1 LKLFYYKGQIQNFG
15 DDINP
20 WIWDNVLPN
29 FFDDDDSELFM
40 GIGSILY
47 DSLPE
52 NKKKIVFGSG
62 YGGYSAVPKI
72 NDSWKFHFVRGK
84 LTAKALGIDEKLAVG
99 DGAILIRSCIDIRS
113 PVKKHKVS
121 FIPHWESTLYGA
133 WDKVCAHAG
142 INYIDPC
149 LSTHETLN
157 AILESEFVITEAMHG
172 AIVADAVRTPWI
184 AIRPIQP
191 EHHMKWHDWVS
202 VLDVEL
208 KPFSIPGSSATE
220 WLTGNF
226 HANKKF
232 VGKVR
237 SKNRYINRFF
247 PQAFIESAS
256 RELAKIAKYAPT
268 LSTDRSIE
276 TAHERM
282 LEKVHELKSI
292 YA

>member
-20 WIWDNVLPN
+20 WIWENVLPD
-29 FFDDDDSELFM
+29 FFDNDDSEMFL
-40 GIGSILY
+40 GIGSILF
-47 DSLPE
+47 DTLPE

-62 YGGYSAVPKI
+62 YGGYTPAPKV
-72 NDSWKFHFVRGK
+72 NGSWDIQFVRGK
-84 LTAKALGIDEKLAVG
+84 LTAKALGIDESLALG
-99 DGAILIRSCIDIRS
+99 DAAILIRSCIEFRS

-121 FIPHWESTLYGA
+121 FIPHWESTLYGK

-149 LSTHETLN
+149 LSTQETLN
-157 AILESEFVITEAMHG
+157 AIMESEVVITEAMHG

-184 AIRPIQP
+184 AIRPIQQ

-226 HANKKF
+226 HANKNLVK
-232 VGKVR
+232 KIR
-237 SKNRYINRFF
+237 TNNRYIGKFF
-247 PQAFIESAS
+247 PQAFIENAS
-256 RELAKIAKYAPT
+256 KELSRIAKFAPT

-282 LEKVHELKSI
+282 LEKVQALKAI